1 MKSIKR
7 ILALLFSVLLIV
19 SALPGCAQK
28 EYPDKAIDVVCAG
41 GAGSGGDTL
50 LRVTCKY
57 LSDELGVPVNVINT
71 TGGSGVP
78 AVQSVLDAPAD
89 GYTLMGDQ
97 AISSS
102 YQAHLDELP
111 YDLLERVVERI
122 TSEVEG
128 VNRVVYDI
136 TSKPPATIEWE

>member
-7 ILALLFSVLLIV
+7 ILALLLSVLLIV

-57 LSDELGVPVNVINT
+57 LSDELGVLPVV
-71 TGGSGVP
+71 VAFP
-78 AVQSVLDAPAD
+78 QFRVF
-89 GYTLMGDQ
+89 LMLRQ
-97 AISSS
+97 TAI
-102 YQAHLDELP
+102 
-111 YDLLERVVERI
+111 R
-122 TSEVEG
+122 
-128 VNRVVYDI
+128 
-136 TSKPPATIEWE
+136 